1 MTYVRIIS
9 FQIIFF
15 ILIYGLLYTRFLKKH
30 LSKLHVKRWIVFLAM
45 AAVIFIPKLIEIYF
59 KYKIFNSI
67 GQYIQSGIFIILF
80 VWFLDL
86 KGGYIYKSTSNQK
99 QVKKNSVI
107 KPKAK
112 PNRMKKY
119 KKM

>member
-1 MTYVRIIS
+1 MPYIRILS

-15 ILIYGLLYTRFLKKH
+15 ILIYGLVYNRFLKKF
-30 LSKLHVKRWIVFLAM
+30 LAQLHIKRWVVFLAM
-45 AAVIFIPKLIEIYF
+45 TAILFIPKLIEIYF

-86 KGGYIYKSTSNQK
+86 KGGYIYKSTSK
-99 QVKKNSVI
+99 QVKNNNII

-112 PNRMKKY
+112 PNRVKNNHK
-119 KKM
+119 